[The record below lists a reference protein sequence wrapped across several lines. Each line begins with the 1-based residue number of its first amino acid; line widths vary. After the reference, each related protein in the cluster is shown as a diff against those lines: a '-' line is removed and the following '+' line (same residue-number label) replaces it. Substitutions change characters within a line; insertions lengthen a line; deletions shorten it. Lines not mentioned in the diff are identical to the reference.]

1 MDGVFK
7 VTMYELGTTPSGPQW
22 FLIELG
28 LGLGL
33 GLEPMPVV
41 LAAPTLAIRRE
52 KRSISKIACAR
63 DV

>member
-1 MDGVFK
+1 
-7 VTMYELGTTPSGPQW
+7 MYELGTTPSGPQW
-22 FLIELG
+22 FLIELGLG

-52 KRSISKIACAR
+52 KRSIRGST
-63 DV
+63 